1 MSRRSAAFEGIGLPN
16 PIEIRPAVGGGLE
29 KEELQLQRDRLNQQK
44 ESTKGNNLSATQKWI
59 DDNLDPNKNLS
70 GNPYVD
76 PVYNKGMAS
85 LNAQAYELAAKGADI
100 STIKMLLYPQAD
112 KLHNYSSTAKSYDAD
127 LEKQLDQ
134 IPTNSGYKKDEI
146 RKMAK
151 RRKFL
156 DENGNLKDDFSDNT
170 DYVGQILS
178 ENPLDVT
185 TNEGIQNFV
194 KDSMVNAKP
203 TVVET
208 KTYNSKGGYEKKKLK
223 ITAPDWLILD
233 TDEKGNNTRDLVPK
247 YDIATED
254 GEPINHTWSTKSGEA
269 KTAPIRLADKKLF
282 DMVLKSSPSYSDNL
296 RGRVMQAISGM
307 TDENEEPLSLN
318 SPQAQNVARAFV
330 YDDLKALSKGG
341 VEDVVETKPAQ
352 VKNITN
358 VRVNN
363 AKPEVPVIDVYTT
376 IKEKADAN
384 KDRYAMI
391 NNQRVEG
398 LLQANVLDDN
408 EQAVVLEKAK
418 KATGLPDIAVDDIYI
433 KSLPDGVWIFRTE
446 DNVPLTKL
454 TQTGT
459 NVSANQPL
467 GQKSKQEAVKQAS
480 GKTEKPPEYT
490 NVQTLQDANGK
501 SIQAGVKGGKWYNI
515 KTGKPIE

>member
-1 MSRRSAAFEGIGLPN
+1 MSRRSAVFEGIGLPN

-29 KEELQLQRDRLNQQK
+29 KEELQLQRDRMNMQK
-44 ESTKGNNLSATQKWI
+44 QTQKQGNLSDTQKWI
-59 DDNLDPNKNLS
+59 DDNFDPNKNLS
-70 GNPYVD
+70 GNPFAD
-76 PVYNKGMAS
+76 PTYNKSM
-85 LNAQAYELAAKGADI
+85 ADI
-100 STIKMLLYPQAD
+100 NAKAYQLASQGTDVATIKFLLGPDAD
-112 KLHNYSSTAKSYDAD
+112 KLHTYSTKAKAINEN
-127 LEKQLDQ
+127 LGKQLEGV
-134 IPTNSGYKKDEI
+134 PNSSGYNKDQLRKLALRKAMLDEKGEI
-146 RKMAK
+146 RSDI
-151 RRKFL
+151 
-156 DENGNLKDDFSDNT
+156 DEKG
-170 DYVGQILS
+170 DYLGQVLS
-178 ENPLDVT
+178 ESPLEVT

-223 ITAPDWLILD
+223 ITAPDWLVLD

-247 YDIATED
+247 YEIATDD
-254 GEPINHTWSTKSGEA
+254 GEPINHTWDTKSGEV
-269 KTAPIRLADKKLF
+269 TAPVRLVDKKVF

-341 VEDVVETKPAQ
+341 VEDIVETKPTQ
-352 VKNITN
+352 VKNVTN

-363 AKPEVPVIDVYTT
+363 AKSDVPVIDVYTT

-384 KDRYAMI
+384 KDRYAMV
-391 NNQRVEG
+391 NNQKITG

-418 KATGLPDIAVDDIYI
+418 KASGLPDIAVDDIYI
-433 KSLPDGVWIFRTE
+433 RSLPDGVWIYRTE
-446 DNVPLTKL
+446 DNKPLTKL

-459 NVSANQPL
+459 NVTANQPL
-467 GQKSKQEAVKQAS
+467 GTKSKQQAVKDAGDKEPQ
-480 GKTEKPPEYT
+480 KVEYT
-490 NVQTLQDANGK
+490 NVQTLQDSKGK
-501 SIQAGVKGGKWYNI
+501 TIQAGVKGGKWYDI